1 MDLRESSLTGWLSPD
16 CDCLAGLLVVNWL
29 KSRDCSSPDW
39 MAPGG
44 RGGDTSLPPH
54 LYSGL
59 YSCTDHQTTVPRTST
74 AILTPSATLFIILM
88 NSQWRLYNWE
98 HANTPHHNTI
108 CSQHISSPPASRG
121 WDFLLLLGDGW
132 WMECFMNKLSR
143 ITIFNK
149 ARRQINSSFNFFHQ
163 LNGFIKNFLDN
174 FFTFQLN
181 SLIHYHS
188 AIKHHHSSRLKILER
203 SHIGSPLSL

>member
-1 MDLRESSLTGWLSPD
+1 MF
-16 CDCLAGLLVVNWL
+16 
-29 KSRDCSSPDW
+29 PDW
-39 MAPGG
+39 LALPRLRLPGRTAG
-44 RGGDTSLPPH
+44 GKLTQESWLLLSWLDGTRRERGGHLPPPSPVQW
-54 LYSGL
+54 LYG
-59 YSCTDHQTTVPRTST
+59 CTDHQTTVPRTST

-132 WMECFMNKLSR
+132 WMECFMNKLSG

-149 ARRQINSSFNFFHQ
+149 ARRQINSSFNFF
-163 LNGFIKNFLDN
+163 
-174 FFTFQLN
+174 
-181 SLIHYHS
+181 
-188 AIKHHHSSRLKILER
+188 
-203 SHIGSPLSL
+203 